1 MLGLHKHNLLGVDEE
16 KPLFSGVS
24 PHIREE
30 LSTLFIAKGWAEK
43 SSITVQQKCEKSTDN
58 ENNLRLSAV

>member
-16 KPLFSGVS
+16 KLLFSGVS

-43 SSITVQQKCEKSTDN
+43 SSITVQQKCEK
-58 ENNLRLSAV
+58 